1 MLRSYDL
8 HQKEVVNIRTAEK
21 LGYIEDVDID
31 LETGQIISLIVPKH
45 KFCFFHRDDYII
57 PWHDIVIV
65 GKDLV
70 LVDFGEFLAENPT
83 Q

>member
-8 HQKEVVNIRTAEK
+8 HQKEVVNIRTAQK
-21 LGYIEDVDID
+21 LGFIEDVDID

-45 KFCFFHRDDYII
+45 RLFFFHREDYII
-57 PWHDIVIV
+57 PWSDIVIV

-70 LVDFGEFLAENPT
+70 LVDYGEVIKEI
-83 Q
+83 